1 MEAFTEE
8 DIELIEREHRSLME
22 AAKKR
27 CANEWELGQ
36 VQKAFE
42 YAANAHKG
50 MRRRSGEPFILHPIA
65 VAQIVVS
72 GISLGYKSIC
82 AALLHDVVEDTEY
95 TVEDVRRNFGDKIAS
110 LVDGLNQIR
119 TVLDQEDKAKE
130 RSTQAESFKRILL
143 TLNDDVRVVLIKMAD
158 RLQNCRTLDSV
169 SEYKRE
175 KILSETM
182 FIFIPLAHRL
192 GLYEIKSELENIWLK
207 YKEPE
212 AYASIA
218 RAVEEKME
226 KAKEEIDRFVAPI
239 QEALEKAGLHFI
251 VKRRV
256 KSPYS
261 CWRKMNTKDVSFD
274 EIYDIYA
281 IRIIFD
287 EHCPDIDAERELCYK
302 IFTTITGMYRYK
314 PDRTRDWIR
323 SPKNNGYEALHC
335 TVMSNSGNWIEVQIR
350 SRRMDEIA
358 EKGIAAH
365 WAYKKE
371 GFVANEDNETDRWL
385 LKIQGILADPDVSS
399 LDLLDIVHEDLV
411 NTEIYVFTPQ
421 GDQKAIRKGA
431 TALDFAYSIHSEIG
445 RKAIAAKVNMRLV
458 PLSHVLRS
466 GDQVEILTTSS
477 GQPRKEWLDFVKTK
491 RAREDIQNFF
501 KEDTDGTNGETPS
514 FCLSFSGIDRP
525 GIFADIFRT
534 LSGLPGLDLS
544 RFTLTTAS
552 GLFQASIVC
561 KDESLPEKLAVQL
574 KKIDGIDKV
583 TRNPSGV

>member
-27 CANEWELGQ
+27 CANEWELEQ

-239 QEALEKAGLHFI
+239 REALEKAGLHFI

-261 CWRKMNTKDVSFD
+261 CWRKMNTKDISFD

-287 EHCPDIDAERELCYK
+287 DRCPDIDAERELCYR

-335 TVMSNSGNWIEVQIR
+335 TVMSESGNWIEVQIR

-501 KEDTDGTNGETPS
+501 KDDTDGTNGETPS
-514 FCLSFSGIDRP
+514 FCLSFSGIERP
-525 GIFADIFRT
+525 GIFTDIFRT
-534 LSGLPGLDLS
+534 LSELPGLDLS

-552 GLFQASIVC
+552 GLFQACIVC
-561 KDESLPEKLAVQL
+561 KDESLLEKLAVQL